1 MTYRFK
7 KAAVLIMAQAMLL
20 TAVSCSSTVEK
31 RTVEDSSPATESS
44 SSPASENASSTS
56 AVHSEKTTAKTTEM
70 TTEKASSDKEKA
82 SVKGNIYDT
91 EGRLLISDSDG
102 KRVYADEYAI
112 SFANVATE
120 MSAGYDK
127 TFEDILLTSDASGQQ
142 GDSIT
147 ITLDADVQNAVY
159 SYMQANNIK
168 GACVAMRTDGSILA
182 QVSYPSYD
190 PRTVASTEYDEELA
204 WGEFG
209 NKAFQNYEPGSCF
222 KIMSEVISDKHGVH
236 SLTDEGE
243 WEFDG
248 TSIVNWDHDTNFSYP
263 MQRSLSSA
271 FINSSNIYFAKAF
284 DQIGTDAV
292 LSDLDSIFH
301 FVTDIECDFGAL
313 ENNIEIY
320 CQDDLRRTAFGQS
333 YVLTSPL
340 YLAALGREAVF
351 GHMVR
356 PFVLQNTVATGDPLK
371 QLGNAPKGN
380 DVIATIPQECRQ
392 NLLDGM
398 QAIGSN
404 LGVYVPEGYTLYAKT
419 GTAETWLGDFLYI
432 TGCVKNNSDD
442 GAGTYFGNYESYGE
456 NGSYI
461 IVMMVQNPGEHGYE
475 FASESAPLYQG
486 LVNAVMG
493 N

>member
-1 MTYRFK
+1 MSYRLK
-7 KAAVLIMAQAMLL
+7 KAAVIIMAQAMLL
-20 TAVSCSSTVEK
+20 STASCSSTVER
-31 RTVEDSSPATESS
+31 RTGENPAPTSEPTTAPSQEASPSASAEASTA
-44 SSPASENASSTS
+44 PA
-56 AVHSEKTTAKTTEM
+56 EKTTEKTQSD
-70 TTEKASSDKEKA
+70 TEKADI
-82 SVKGNIYDT
+82 KGNIYDT
-91 EGRLLISDSDG
+91 KGRLLISDSDG
-102 KRVYADEYAI
+102 KRVYADDYAI

-127 TFEDILLTSDASGQQ
+127 AFEDILLTPDGSGQF
-142 GDSIT
+142 GNSIT
-147 ITLDADVQNAVY
+147 ITLDANVQNAVY
-159 SYMQANNIK
+159 SYMQANNLR

-190 PRTVASTEYDEELA
+190 PRTVASTDYDEELA
-204 WGEFG
+204 WGECG

-222 KIMSEVISDKHGVH
+222 KIMSEVISDKHGVY

-263 MQRSLSSA
+263 MERSLSSA

-284 DQIGTDAV
+284 DQIGADAV

-356 PFVLQNTVATGDPLK
+356 PFVLQNTVATGDPLN

-380 DVIATIPQECRQ
+380 EVIATIPQELRQ

-398 QAIGSN
+398 KAIGSN

-461 IVMMVQNPGEHGYE
+461 IVMMVQNPGEHGYD

-486 LVNAVMG
+486 LVNAIVG
-493 N
+493 S

>member
-7 KAAVLIMAQAMLL
+7 KAAVIIMAQAMLL

-44 SSPASENASSTS
+44 TSPASENASSTS
-56 AVHSEKTTAKTTEM
+56 AVHSEKTTDKTTEM

-222 KIMSEVISDKHGVH
+222 KIMSEVISDKH
-236 SLTDEGE
+236 
-243 WEFDG
+243 
-248 TSIVNWDHDTNFSYP
+248 
-263 MQRSLSSA
+263 
-271 FINSSNIYFAKAF
+271 
-284 DQIGTDAV
+284 
-292 LSDLDSIFH
+292 
-301 FVTDIECDFGAL
+301 
-313 ENNIEIY
+313 
-320 CQDDLRRTAFGQS
+320 
-333 YVLTSPL
+333 
-340 YLAALGREAVF
+340 
-351 GHMVR
+351 
-356 PFVLQNTVATGDPLK
+356 
-371 QLGNAPKGN
+371 
-380 DVIATIPQECRQ
+380 
-392 NLLDGM
+392 
-398 QAIGSN
+398 
-404 LGVYVPEGYTLYAKT
+404 
-419 GTAETWLGDFLYI
+419 
-432 TGCVKNNSDD
+432 
-442 GAGTYFGNYESYGE
+442 
-456 NGSYI
+456 
-461 IVMMVQNPGEHGYE
+461 
-475 FASESAPLYQG
+475 
-486 LVNAVMG
+486 
-493 N
+493 

>member
-1 MTYRFK
+1 MSYRLK
-7 KAAVLIMAQAMLL
+7 KAAVIIMAQAMLL
-20 TAVSCSSTVEK
+20 TTASCSSTVER
-31 RTVEDSSPATESS
+31 RTGENPAPTSEPTTAPSQEASPSASAEASTA
-44 SSPASENASSTS
+44 PA
-56 AVHSEKTTAKTTEM
+56 EKTTEKTQSD
-70 TTEKASSDKEKA
+70 TEKADI
-82 SVKGNIYDT
+82 KGNIYDT
-91 EGRLLISDSDG
+91 KGRLLISDSDG
-102 KRVYADEYAI
+102 KRVYADDYAI

-127 TFEDILLTSDASGQQ
+127 AFEDILLTPDGSGQF
-142 GDSIT
+142 GNSIT

-159 SYMQANNIK
+159 SYMQANNLR

-190 PRTVASTEYDEELA
+190 PRTVASTDYDEELA
-204 WGEFG
+204 WGECG

-222 KIMSEVISDKHGVH
+222 KIMSEVISDKHGVY

-263 MQRSLSSA
+263 MERSLSSA

-284 DQIGTDAV
+284 DQIGADAV

-380 DVIATIPQECRQ
+380 EVIATIPQELRQ

-398 QAIGSN
+398 KAIGSN
-404 LGVYVPEGYTLYAKT
+404 LGVYLPEGYTLYAKT

-432 TGCVKNNSDD
+432 TGCVKNNSDN

-461 IVMMVQNPGEHGYE
+461 IVMMVQNPAEHGYD

-486 LVNAVMG
+486 LVNAIVG
-493 N
+493 S

>member
-1 MTYRFK
+1 MTNRLRK
-7 KAAVLIMAQAMLL
+7 TAALILAETMLL
-20 TAVSCSSTVEK
+20 TAFSCTSTVER
-31 RTVEDSSPATESS
+31 RTNEETV
-44 SSPASENASSTS
+44 PASEAPTTQAQETDTSTPAETTS
-56 AVHSEKTTAKTTEM
+56 APTETTTENFPSD
-70 TTEKASSDKEKA
+70 TVKAD
-82 SVKGNIYDT
+82 VKGNIYDT
-91 EGRLLISDSDG
+91 YGRLLISDSDG
-102 KRVYADEYAI
+102 KRVYSDDYAV
-112 SFANVATE
+112 SFANIATE
-120 MSAGYDK
+120 MSDGYDK
-127 TFEDILLTSDASGQQ
+127 AFEDILLTPDSSGQH
-142 GDSIT
+142 GNSIT
-147 ITLDADVQNAVY
+147 ITIDADVQNAVY
-159 SYMQANNIK
+159 NYMQSNNIR

-190 PRTVASTEYDEELA
+190 PRTVASTDYDEELA
-204 WGEFG
+204 WGECG

-222 KIMSEVISDKHGVH
+222 KIMSEVISDKHGIY

-263 MQRSLSSA
+263 IERSLSSA

-301 FVTDIECDFGAL
+301 FVTDIECDFGSL

-371 QLGNAPKGN
+371 QLGDATKGN
-380 DVIATIPQECRQ
+380 DVIATIPSAYRQ

-398 QAIGSN
+398 NAIGSN
-404 LGVYVPEGYTLYAKT
+404 LGVYVPQGYTLYAKT

-432 TGCVKNNSDD
+432 TGCVKNNNDN
-442 GAGTYFGNYESYGE
+442 GAGSYFGNYESYGE

-461 IVMMVQNPGEHGYE
+461 IVMMVQNPGEHGYK

-486 LVNAVMG
+486 LINTIVG
-493 N
+493 S

>member
-1 MTYRFK
+1 
-7 KAAVLIMAQAMLL
+7 MLL
-20 TAVSCSSTVEK
+20 STASCSSTVER
-31 RTVEDSSPATESS
+31 RTGENPAPTSEPTTAPSQEASPSASAEASTA
-44 SSPASENASSTS
+44 PA
-56 AVHSEKTTAKTTEM
+56 EKTTEKTQSD
-70 TTEKASSDKEKA
+70 TEKADI
-82 SVKGNIYDT
+82 KGNIYDT
-91 EGRLLISDSDG
+91 KGRLLISDSDG
-102 KRVYADEYAI
+102 KRVYADDYAI

-127 TFEDILLTSDASGQQ
+127 AFEDILLTPDGSGQF
-142 GDSIT
+142 GNSIT
-147 ITLDADVQNAVY
+147 ITLDANVQNAVY
-159 SYMQANNIK
+159 SYMQANNLR

-190 PRTVASTEYDEELA
+190 PRTVASTDYDEELA
-204 WGEFG
+204 WGECG

-222 KIMSEVISDKHGVH
+222 KIMSEVISDKHGVY

-263 MQRSLSSA
+263 MERSLSSA

-284 DQIGTDAV
+284 DQIGADAV

-356 PFVLQNTVATGDPLK
+356 PFVLQNTVATGDPLN

-380 DVIATIPQECRQ
+380 EVIATIPQELRQ

-398 QAIGSN
+398 KAIGSN

-461 IVMMVQNPGEHGYE
+461 IVMMVQNPGEHGYD

-486 LVNAVMG
+486 LVNAIVG
-493 N
+493 S

>member
-1 MTYRFK
+1 MTYSLRK
-7 KAAVLIMAQAMLL
+7 TAALIISEAMLL
-20 TAVSCSSTVEK
+20 TAASCSSTVE
-31 RTVEDSSPATESS
+31 RHTNEEAVSATETTTVPAQEAESSTTADTTSAPAEATTDSS
-44 SSPASENASSTS
+44 ASDT
-56 AVHSEKTTAKTTEM
+56 V
-70 TTEKASSDKEKA
+70 KAD
-82 SVKGNIYDT
+82 VKGNIYDT
-91 EGRLLISDSDG
+91 YGRLLISDSDG
-102 KRVYADEYAI
+102 KRVYSDDYAI
-112 SFANVATE
+112 SFANIATE
-120 MSAGYDK
+120 MSDGYDK
-127 TFEDILLTSDASGQQ
+127 AFEDILTTSQNGSQ

-159 SYMQANNIK
+159 NYMQSNNIK

-190 PRTVASTEYDEELA
+190 PRTVASTDYDEELA
-204 WGEFG
+204 WGECG

-222 KIMSEVISDKHGVH
+222 KIMSEVISDKHGIY

-243 WEFDG
+243 WEIDG

-263 MQRSLSSA
+263 IERSLSSA

-301 FVTDIECDFGAL
+301 FVTDIQCDFGAL

-320 CQDDLRRTAFGQS
+320 CRDDLRRTAFGQS

-356 PFVLQNTVATGDPLK
+356 PFVLQNTVATGEPLK
-371 QLGNAPKGN
+371 QLGQPTEGN
-380 DVIATIPQECRQ
+380 DVIASIPQECRQ

-398 QAIGSN
+398 NAIGNN
-404 LGVYVPEGYTLYAKT
+404 LGVYVPQGYTLYAKT

-432 TGCVKNNSDD
+432 TGCVKNNNDN
-442 GAGTYFGNYESYGE
+442 GAGSYYGNYESYGE

-461 IVMMVQNPGEHGYE
+461 IVMMVQNPEEHGYK

-486 LVNAVMG
+486 FINTIVG
-493 N
+493 S

>member
-1 MTYRFK
+1 MY
-7 KAAVLIMAQAMLL
+7 
-20 TAVSCSSTVEK
+20 
-31 RTVEDSSPATESS
+31 
-44 SSPASENASSTS
+44 
-56 AVHSEKTTAKTTEM
+56 
-70 TTEKASSDKEKA
+70 SD
-82 SVKGNIYDT
+82 D
-91 EGRLLISDSDG
+91 
-102 KRVYADEYAI
+102 YAI
-112 SFANVATE
+112 SFANIATE
-120 MSAGYDK
+120 MSGGYDK
-127 TFEDILLTSDASGQQ
+127 TFEDILCYSQIGDV

-147 ITLDADVQNAVY
+147 ITIDAEVQNAVY
-159 SYMQANNIK
+159 SYMQSNNIK

-190 PRTVASTEYDEELA
+190 PRTIASTDYDEELA

-222 KIMSEVISDKHGVH
+222 KIMSEVISDKHGVY

-263 MQRSLSSA
+263 MERSLSSA
-271 FINSSNIYFAKAF
+271 FINSSNIFFAKAF
-284 DQIGTDAV
+284 DQIGADAV

-398 QAIGSN
+398 QAIGTN
-404 LGVYVPEGYTLYAKT
+404 LGIYLPDGYTLYAKT

-442 GAGTYFGNYESYGE
+442 GAGKYFGNYESYGE

-461 IVMMVQNPGEHGYE
+461 IVMMVQNPEEHGCK

-486 LVNAVMG
+486 LINTIVG

>member
-1 MTYRFK
+1 MSYRLK
-7 KAAVLIMAQAMLL
+7 KAAVIIMAQAMLL
-20 TAVSCSSTVEK
+20 STASCSSTVER
-31 RTVEDSSPATESS
+31 RTGENPAPTSEPTTAPSQEASPSASAEASTA
-44 SSPASENASSTS
+44 PA
-56 AVHSEKTTAKTTEM
+56 EKTTEKTQSD
-70 TTEKASSDKEKA
+70 TEKADI
-82 SVKGNIYDT
+82 KGNIYDT
-91 EGRLLISDSDG
+91 KGRLLISDSDG
-102 KRVYADEYAI
+102 KRVYADDYAI

-127 TFEDILLTSDASGQQ
+127 AFEDILLTPDGSGQF
-142 GDSIT
+142 GNSIT

-159 SYMQANNIK
+159 SYMQANNLR

-190 PRTVASTEYDEELA
+190 PRTVASTDYDEELA
-204 WGEFG
+204 WGECG

-222 KIMSEVISDKHGVH
+222 KIMSEVISDKHGVY

-263 MQRSLSSA
+263 MERSLSSA

-284 DQIGTDAV
+284 DQIGADAV

-356 PFVLQNTVATGDPLK
+356 PFVLQNTVATGDPLN

-380 DVIATIPQECRQ
+380 EVIATIPQELRQ

-398 QAIGSN
+398 KAIGSN

-461 IVMMVQNPGEHGYE
+461 IVMMVQNPGEHGYD

-486 LVNAVMG
+486 LVNAIVG
-493 N
+493 S

>member
-1 MTYRFK
+1 MSYRLK
-7 KAAVLIMAQAMLL
+7 KAAVIIMAQAMLL
-20 TAVSCSSTVEK
+20 STASCSSTVER
-31 RTVEDSSPATESS
+31 RTGENPAPTSEPTTAPSQEASPSASAEASTA
-44 SSPASENASSTS
+44 PA
-56 AVHSEKTTAKTTEM
+56 EKTTEKTQSD
-70 TTEKASSDKEKA
+70 TEKADI
-82 SVKGNIYDT
+82 KGNIYDT
-91 EGRLLISDSDG
+91 KGRLLISDSDG
-102 KRVYADEYAI
+102 KRVYADDYAI

-127 TFEDILLTSDASGQQ
+127 AFEDILLTPDGSGQF
-142 GDSIT
+142 GNSIT

-159 SYMQANNIK
+159 SYMQANNLR

-190 PRTVASTEYDEELA
+190 PRTVASTDYDEELA
-204 WGEFG
+204 WGECG

-222 KIMSEVISDKHGVH
+222 KIMSEVISDKHGVY

-263 MQRSLSSA
+263 MERSLSSA

-284 DQIGTDAV
+284 DQIGADAV

-380 DVIATIPQECRQ
+380 EVIATIPQELRQ

-398 QAIGSN
+398 KAIGSN

-461 IVMMVQNPGEHGYE
+461 IVMMVQNPGEHGYD

-486 LVNAVMG
+486 LVNAIVG
-493 N
+493 S